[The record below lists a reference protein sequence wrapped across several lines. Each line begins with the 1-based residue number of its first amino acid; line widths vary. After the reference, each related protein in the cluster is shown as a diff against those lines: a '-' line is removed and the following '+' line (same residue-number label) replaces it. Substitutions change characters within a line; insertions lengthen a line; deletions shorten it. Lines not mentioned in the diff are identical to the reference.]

1 MKKLIIKYLNSQY
14 LFENGYII
22 DKFNILYIKDD
33 LKAVFG
39 ENILNEFNIFD
50 DWLYILFPDKV
61 IKIKNSDGNWI
72 KKTFDKKGNILS
84 YKDSDGNRLSYED
97 SEGFKN

>member
-1 MKKLIIKYLNSQY
+1 MKKSILKYLNSQY

-61 IKIKNSDGNWI
+61 IKIKNSSGTWI
-72 KKTFDKKGNILS
+72 KTTYDSNGNE
-84 YKDSDGNRLSYED
+84 LSYED
-97 SEGFKN
+97 SDGIKRNN